1 VVQQFLIPYQILSY
15 VKRIP
20 SLSETSPV
28 EQELLESK
36 LEKALDDA
44 WSKVNVALDK
54 TSKSSPDVALG
65 IWFAAEAVEYSSL
78 LFNLTYGLED
88 LEPAVKIRKGE
99 VALVLLKDSIEFLKR
114 AREGRRKSATD
125 AYVNLRTAADYLK
138 AAHLDQVKKST
149 KKRG

>member
-1 VVQQFLIPYQILSY
+1 M
-15 VKRIP
+15 
-20 SLSETSPV
+20 SERSPV
-28 EQELLESK
+28 EQEFLESK
-36 LEKALDDA
+36 RERALDDA
-44 WSKVNVALDK
+44 WSKVNIALDK

-88 LEPAVKIRKGE
+88 LEPPVKIRKVE
-99 VALVLLKDSIEFLKR
+99 AAIVLVKDSMELLKR
-114 AREGRRKSATD
+114 VREGRRKSPTD

-138 AAHLDQVKKST
+138 VAHLDQVKKST

>member
-1 VVQQFLIPYQILSY
+1 
-15 VKRIP
+15 
-20 SLSETSPV
+20 LSERSPV
-28 EQELLESK
+28 EQDFLESK

-44 WSKVNVALDK
+44 WSKVNIALDK
-54 TSKSSPDVALG
+54 TSKSSADVALG

-88 LEPAVKIRKGE
+88 VDPTVKIRKGE
-99 VALVLLKDSIEFLKR
+99 AALILVKDSIEFLKR

-125 AYVNLRTAADYLK
+125 AYVNLRTAADFLK

-149 KKRG
+149 NKRG